1 MTMRVTDDPAEF
13 RATVFPFLERDPVLH
28 TIILSNVEQRA
39 EGSYRPEEGDAVYVS
54 VHDDAGDVVGAA
66 MRTPKR
72 PIYLGALEPQ
82 YAGAVAEVYAE
93 KVPDAGGVAGAREAT
108 DAFMSRWTELR
119 GVGATQ
125 TRGTRLHKLDEL
137 LRLQAEGGPR
147 LATEDEAQLA
157 AEWISIDFD
166 DEIPGSNLTWAEQK
180 IADGTLWFWE
190 DDSTP
195 VSMVGH
201 HLPIFGVCRVG
212 PVYTPDE
219 FRRNGYAGALTA
231 YVTGEILAA
240 GNQACLFTDLANS
253 TSNKIYRLAGY
264 KPLADFV
271 DLTFDR

>member
-39 EGSYRPEEGDAVYVS
+39 EGSYRPEEGDSVFVS
-54 VHDDAGDVVGAA
+54 VHDETGEVVGAA
-66 MRTPKR
+66 MRTPNR
-72 PIYLGALEPQ
+72 PVYLGALEPQ

-93 KVPDAGGVAGAREAT
+93 KVPEARGVSGTREAT

-147 LATEDEAQLA
+147 PATEDEAQLA

-166 DEIPGSNLTWAEQK
+166 DEIEGSNLVWAERK
-180 IADGTLWFWE
+180 IADGALWFWE

-231 YVTGEILAA
+231 YVTGVILAA

>member
-1 MTMRVTDDPAEF
+1 MTTRVTDDPAEF

-39 EGSYRPEEGDAVYVS
+39 EGSYRPEEGDSVFVS
-54 VHDDAGDVVGAA
+54 VHDDAGEVVGAA

-72 PIYLGALEPQ
+72 PIYLGALEQQ
-82 YAGAVAEVYAE
+82 YAATVAEVYAE
-93 KVPDAGGVAGAREAT
+93 RVPEATGVAGALEAT

-119 GVGATQ
+119 GVGATR
-125 TRGTRLHKLDEL
+125 TRGTRLHKLDDL
-137 LRLQAEGGPR
+137 SRLQAEGGPR
-147 LATEDEAQLA
+147 PATEDEAQLA

-166 DEIPGSNLTWAEQK
+166 DEIEGSNLTWAEQK

-264 KPLADFV
+264 RPLADFV
-271 DLTFDR
+271 DLAFDR

>member
-13 RATVFPFLERDPVLH
+13 RATVFPFLEGDPVLH

-39 EGSYRPEEGDAVYVS
+39 EGSYRPEEGDSVFVS
-54 VHDDAGDVVGAA
+54 VHDDAGEVVGAA
-66 MRTPKR
+66 MRTPSR
-72 PIYLGALEPQ
+72 PVYLGALEAQ

-93 KVPDAGGVAGAREAT
+93 NVPDAAGVAGALEAT

-147 LATEDEAQLA
+147 PATEDEAQLA

-166 DEIPGSNLTWAEQK
+166 DEIPGSNLVWAEQK